1 MGVSIN
7 WVHLSFYQFEAGR
20 TKRYEK
26 EEVTSYVSLSLIP
39 IFSCIL
45 FHTLHLNHLVSIILF
60 FYLSA
65 KTFSFS
71 LIFYYPISMSILR
84 ILIIS
89 VRLFLYFLLSL
100 SLSLSLSTSLL
111 IFFFRRKFNLNFKS
125 TVTPLLTNN
134 LLLLVKS
141 SRTTCNIQS

>member
-100 SLSLSLSTSLL
+100 SLSLSTSLL

>member
-1 MGVSIN
+1 M
-7 WVHLSFYQFEAGR
+7 SFYQFEAGR

-65 KTFSFS
+65 ITFSFS

-89 VRLFLYFLLSL
+89 VRLFLYFLL

>member
-100 SLSLSLSTSLL
+100 SLSTSLL

>member
-1 MGVSIN
+1 M
-7 WVHLSFYQFEAGR
+7 SFYQFEAGR

-100 SLSLSLSTSLL
+100 SLSLSTSLL

-134 LLLLVKS
+134 LLLLVKI